1 MLSNPGLQCCK
12 SDDMSKNVTNMI
24 CLFLW
29 LNMKNLIFIHSML
42 IATGL
47 GKFKK
52 KQDGF
57 DFLRKQS
64 GYTLYYNFIRN

>member
-1 MLSNPGLQCCK
+1 MAEHEKINIYSFN
-12 SDDMSKNVTNMI
+12 
-24 CLFLW
+24 
-29 LNMKNLIFIHSML
+29 
-42 IATGL
+42 ATGL

-64 GYTLYYNFIRN
+64 GYTFYYKKLIGRLNRKI